1 MTKLKDNFFEVERA
15 GINTTFQDSGRKNF
29 NHIGI
34 PVSGVMD
41 KRNYILANAILKK
54 DLNSGTR
61 KIIDWAS
68 QHPLGY
74 VEFTSYKYDPFFNIN
89 YEKDIIEAQEIE
101 NNNYFICQ

>member
-1 MTKLKDNFFEVERA
+1 MLAQSNKKTHPIIGVWHSSLFE
-15 GINTTFQDSGRKNF
+15 N
-29 NHIGI
+29 
-34 PVSGVMD
+34 
-41 KRNYILANAILKK
+41 LKK